1 MKLIA
6 LVVGIYAERYL
17 ARWSHLREFRPFEEQ
32 ANRLAEK
39 VLSLDSRAAPYVIA
53 GITLACALPVAIA
66 AWLLRH
72 DSLQILWFVFA
83 VVVLLISFGPRD
95 LKAEALDYQ
104 DKAEAG
110 DSEGAKAQAE
120 SLIGGGAPEK
130 PKEQAA
136 AVEKATYLEAN
147 NRIFGVVFWFLVAGF
162 LGPAFAFGFRA
173 LNSLRRYTATLP
185 GGEDLHRAAVK
196 LHGVAAWVPARI
208 TSASFAL
215 AGNFD
220 DAINAWRGY
229 TRKGAAHPVRRLRRR
244 AGNRGRTS
252 PRRTPRP
259 RARRHR
265 PRAPQPLLR
274 LGAHSSRSRN
284 PGPGLLR

>member
-32 ANRLAEK
+32 ANRLAER
-39 VLSLDSRAAPYVIA
+39 VLSVDSRAAPYIIA
-53 GITLACALPVAIA
+53 GITLACAVPVAIA

-110 DSEGAKAQAE
+110 DREGARAQAE
-120 SLIGGGAPEK
+120 SLIGGAAPEK
-130 PKEQAA
+130 PKEQTA

-162 LGPAFAFGFRA
+162 LGPAFAFGFRV

-185 GGEDLHRAAVK
+185 GGEDLHRAAVM
-196 LHGVAAWVPARI
+196 LHGVAAWIPARI

-220 DAINAWRGY
+220 DAINAWRGIPVKDRP
-229 TRKGAAHPVRRLRRR
+229 TLSEGSDTVLGTVGAQALGERPDRVRGAVALV
-244 AGNRGRTS
+244 
-252 PRRTPRP
+252 
-259 RARRHR
+259 HR
-265 PRAPQPLLR
+265 SLFFVWGPIVAVAVI
-274 LGAHSSRSRN
+274 LG
-284 PGPGLLR
+284 LVY

>member
-39 VLSLDSRAAPYVIA
+39 VLSLDSRAAPYIIA
-53 GITLACALPVAIA
+53 GIALACALPVGIV

-72 DSLQILWFVFA
+72 DSLQIPWFVFA

-120 SLIGGGAPEK
+120 SLIGGTAPEK
-130 PKEQAA
+130 PEEQAA
-136 AVEKATYLEAN
+136 AVERATYLEAN

-162 LGPAFAFGFRA
+162 LGPAFAFGFRV

-185 GGEDLHRAAVK
+185 GGEELHRATVM

-220 DAINAWRGY
+220 DAINAWRSI
-229 TRKGAAHPVRRLRRR
+229 PVKE
-244 AGNRGRTS
+244 
-252 PRRTPRP
+252 RRTLSEGSDTVLGIVGAQALGERP
-259 RARRHR
+259 DRVRGTVALVHR
-265 PRAPQPLLR
+265 SLFFVWGPIVAVAVI
-274 LGAHSSRSRN
+274 LGWVY
-284 PGPGLLR
+284 